1 MFLKTGQIK
10 EKAINL
16 LRFQRKRI
24 ILIVERYTS
33 VPSLIRSFLHWPPYA
48 FARCHHYPIHLLAPE
63 DVSLPV
69 DVPSVIRSCGHLGG
83 NGPHEGGRS
92 RRLGLAGSWISGRLP
107 RQSSSSR

>member
-48 FARCHHYPIHLLAPE
+48 FARLAMHGVTTIPYISWHPKMFLFPSMSHP
-63 DVSLPV
+63 SLEVVAILVVMDHMKADALV
-69 DVPSVIRSCGHLGG
+69 D
-83 NGPHEGGRS
+83 
-92 RRLGLAGSWISGRLP
+92 
-107 RQSSSSR
+107 